1 MSLLLTLPDHRQCN
15 LAYITVMPANKN
27 NLSEFLTQARK
38 KQNLTRS
45 VISTHSGVGKTT
57 LYDLEHG
64 KETVGLDKFL
74 KVAKTLGIRIH
85 LEDAHGDKL
94 ILEAK

>member
-1 MSLLLTLPDHRQCN
+1 MT
-15 LAYITVMPANKN
+15 ANN
-27 NLSEFLTQARK
+27 NSLSEFLTQARK
-38 KQNLTRS
+38 KQNFTRS

-64 KETVGLDKFL
+64 KATVGLDKFL

-85 LEDAHGDKL
+85 LENAHGEKL
-94 ILEAK
+94 TLEAK